1 MKMVIKMVKNH
12 NDETKSLKSA
22 SFSDS
27 NLLLKTMRPRHKS
40 FVCSSE
46 KLRLKQQRSHQSSVE
61 AQMHCGR
68 LIKKHTDL
76 HMTLYRVT
84 RSWLESGHITARPAT
99 VCFSFNGKRSGRTC
113 SVSSCSPQTSGENW
127 HGFIFMWLTE
137 ELHKL
142 LDFVSKHVCQMWYFY
157 NSQTE
162 LSFNALHILSI

>member
-1 MKMVIKMVKNH
+1 
-12 NDETKSLKSA
+12 
-22 SFSDS
+22 
-27 NLLLKTMRPRHKS
+27 
-40 FVCSSE
+40 
-46 KLRLKQQRSHQSSVE
+46 
-61 AQMHCGR
+61 MHCGR
-68 LIKKHTDL
+68 LIKTHTDL

-142 LDFVSKHVCQMWYFY
+142 LDFVSKHVCQMWYSISIIHKLNCYSMLFTY
-157 NSQTE
+157 WVSNSSVSPKLT
-162 LSFNALHILSI
+162 LWCSVVIFKWKILWF